1 MWTYADPE
9 EKGETMGSNRRRR
22 RFSEIWQLVV
32 FGVMLAWRADR
43 RRVLII
49 MMLQVAQAISLGGMM
64 LGGHRVAA
72 GLIGS
77 GAGSRGSGANI
88 SAAGISALIVIA
100 LAFVNS
106 VLNLIGQLQQA
117 VLRVGIE
124 RDAVAAV
131 TVTTAGTELVE
142 FENPDFHDR
151 AKLALV
157 AAQLHA
163 PNLPF
168 MVMTLTRTV
177 LTLVTLCAAL
187 IVMAWWLLPLML
199 AAALPSV
206 RVALLQQ
213 RAHFNL
219 QRELTENQRTAGYL
233 TQLLT
238 GRDEAKEL
246 RAFGLGRVFFD
257 RLTAC
262 YDRTLRGEVAL
273 RRRFFWKD
281 VWARLTGNMVAAAA
295 IGGLVGATATGH
307 LDPATALTALGGL
320 LIGVQQGIM
329 ITSVM
334 GSSGDAIRYIRALRT
349 FTARPPTPTPTL
361 PAPAPMPASTPPPA
375 AARPS
380 FATLA
385 ARNVSFTYPT
395 GHRPA
400 LDQVS
405 VELRA
410 GEVVALVGTNG
421 SGKTTLT
428 KLLTGLYRPDAGEL
442 LVDGAPV
449 TDAAELRSLSTVLF
463 QDYLRYKL
471 SVAENIALG
480 DPAFLDDKEKVAE
493 AARRAGAADIIAG
506 LPGQYD
512 ARLGAE
518 FTGGTDLSLGQW
530 QRIALARAYFRAAP
544 LIVLDEPTAAM
555 DARAEADLFAHIRD
569 MFAGRTVL
577 LISHR
582 FSSVRS
588 ADRIYV
594 LEQGRIIETGDH
606 DELMMADGVYADLFR
621 TQAAAYLEDLRP
633 RA

>member
-1 MWTYADPE
+1 M
-9 EKGETMGSNRRRR
+9 
-22 RFSEIWQLVV
+22 WQLVV
-32 FGVMLAWRADR
+32 FGVTLAWRADR

-49 MMLQVAQAISLGGMM
+49 MMLQVAQAISLGGML

-77 GAGSRGSGANI
+77 GAGERGSGADI

-106 VLNLIGQLQQA
+106 VLNLVGIVQQS

-151 AKLALV
+151 AKIALV

-219 QRELTENQRTAGYL
+219 QRELTEDQRTAGYL

-262 YDRTLRGEVAL
+262 YDRRLGAEVAL

-281 VWARLTGNMVAAAA
+281 VRARLTGNMVAAAA
-295 IGGLVGATATGH
+295 IGALVGATATGR

-320 LIGVQQGIM
+320 LIGVQQAIM

-334 GSSGDAIRYIRALRT
+334 GSSGDTIRYLRALRT
-349 FTARPPTPTPTL
+349 FTAPPTGPAAPTAATQ
-361 PAPAPMPASTPPPA
+361 PAEPPA

-385 ARNVSFTYPT
+385 AKNVSFTYPT

-428 KLLTGLYRPDAGEL
+428 KLLTGLYRPDTGAL
-442 LVDGAPV
+442 LVDGEPV
-449 TDAAELRSLSTVLF
+449 IDAAELRSLSTVLF

-480 DPAFLDDKEKVAE
+480 DPAFLDDKERIAE
-493 AARRAGAADIIAG
+493 AARRAGAADIIAD

-582 FSSVRS
+582 FSSVRA

-594 LEQGRIIETGDH
+594 LAQGKIIETGDH
-606 DELMMADGVYADLFR
+606 DELMMADGVYADLFH

>member
-1 MWTYADPE
+1 
-9 EKGETMGSNRRRR
+9 MGSDRRRR
-22 RFSEIWQLVV
+22 RFAEMWQLLV
-32 FGVMLAWRADR
+32 FGVTLAWRADR
-43 RRVLII
+43 RRVLTVAI
-49 MMLQVAQAISLGGMM
+49 LQVAQSIGLGGML
-64 LGGHRVAA
+64 LGGRGVAA
-72 GLIGS
+72 ALLGSKPGS
-77 GAGSRGSGANI
+77 GPGTDMSY
-88 SAAGISALIVIA
+88 AGISALIVMG
-100 LAFVNS
+100 LAFGNS
-106 VLNLIGQLQQA
+106 ILNLVGLMQQS

-131 TVTTAGTELVE
+131 TAAAAGTELAE
-142 FENPDFHDR
+142 FENPGFHDR
-151 AKLALV
+151 VKLALV

-168 MVMTLTRTV
+168 TVMMVTRTA
-177 LTLVTLCAAL
+177 LTLVTLSAAL
-187 IVMAWWLLPLML
+187 VVMAWWLLPLLL
-199 AAALPSV
+199 AAAIPSV

-246 RAFGLGRVFFD
+246 RAYGLGRVFFD
-257 RLTAC
+257 RLSAC
-262 YDRTLRGEVAL
+262 YERTLGAEVAL
-273 RRRFFWKD
+273 RRRFLWKD
-281 VWARLTGNMVAAAA
+281 VRARLAGNAVAAAA
-295 IGGLVGATATGH
+295 IGGLILATATGRI
-307 LDPATALTALGGL
+307 DTATALTALGGL

-329 ITSVM
+329 ITSIM
-334 GSSGDAIRYIRALRT
+334 GSSGESVRYLDALRT
-349 FTARPPTPTPTL
+349 FTAGTYGSS
-361 PAPAPMPASTPPPA
+361 ASSASSGLYGSPYGSPYGSYASSGPPA
-375 AARPS
+375 AAAAGAP
-380 FATLA
+380 FATLE

-395 GHRPA
+395 GRRPA
-400 LDQVS
+400 IDEVS

-410 GEVVALVGTNG
+410 GEVIALVGTNG

-428 KLLTGLYRPDAGEL
+428 KLLAGLYRPDAGEL
-442 LVDGAPV
+442 LVNGRPV
-449 TDAAELRSLSTVLF
+449 TDGAELRSLSTVLF

-480 DPAFLDDKEKVAE
+480 DPAFLDDKDRIAD
-493 AARRAGAADIIAG
+493 AARRAGAAAVIAE

-544 LIVLDEPTAAM
+544 LVVLDEPTAAM
-555 DARAEADLFAHIRD
+555 DARAEADLFAHIRGL
-569 MFAGRTVL
+569 FAGRTVL

-582 FSSVRS
+582 FSSVRA

-594 LEQGRIIETGDH
+594 LEHGKIIEIGNH
-606 DELMMADGVYADLFR
+606 DQLMIADGVYAELFR
-621 TQAAAYLEDLRP
+621 AQAAAYLDDLHP